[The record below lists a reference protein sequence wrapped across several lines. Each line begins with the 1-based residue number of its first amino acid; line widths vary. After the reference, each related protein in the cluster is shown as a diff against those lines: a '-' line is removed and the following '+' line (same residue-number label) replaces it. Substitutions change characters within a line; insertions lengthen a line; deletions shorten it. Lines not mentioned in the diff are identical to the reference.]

1 MSPDKMDLVYDTI
14 VEHELRYVT
23 PDMEDWWGVNM
34 EKGYPL
40 WHPEAHKTLVWEVT
54 PIQAGG
60 QVGAIQIPEESIG
73 PRPPS
78 KIRIAFIDPSDAV
91 NLPLIY
97 DHVRVNGVPDPDG
110 KVRNWLAH
118 QYEATSYGLRMRSI
132 MHREAGMPRMASE
145 GWAQH
150 NREEM
155 GWQQYFLPQLYK
167 LWQVVKDPVINP
179 QACLKVKKLP
189 DGRWT
194 YVNPKGAGENRTF
207 WSPK

>member
-1 MSPDKMDLVYDTI
+1 MSPEKNELVFDTI
-14 VEHELRYVT
+14 VDHELRYVT

-40 WHPEAHKTLVWEVT
+40 WHPSNHKALVWKV
-54 PIQAGG
+54 PPS
-60 QVGAIQIPEESIG
+60 QVGGMVGAVQIATEGMG
-73 PRPPS
+73 PSGPHDVV
-78 KIRIAFIDPSDAV
+78 IAFVDPIDVV
-91 NLPLIY
+91 NLPVIY
-97 DHVRVNGVPDPDG
+97 EHVRVSGERDPDG
-110 KVRNWLAH
+110 KVRNWLCH

-132 MHREAGMPRMASE
+132 FHREKGRPRVQGE
-145 GWAQH
+145 GWAKH

-167 LWQVVKDPVINP
+167 LWEEVKDPVINM